1 MRRWG
6 LIRVVVIALA
16 AATALGLRWF
26 APGVFLADE
35 PGFWLIV
42 GWGIGAAGVVS
53 ALRMVAFPVE
63 SVVAVEAHEKDAA
76 SPRSTWTRPLERV
89 LVRTLGDAGWLV
101 LTVVVGMAV
110 RSATIVAA
118 EGWSAEV
125 IRSLLIA
132 PLVAFIVFASLLVAG
147 WLVVIAVR
155 GFAGLARMRALG
167 AGIPAAAWWSVAVV
181 AGLALAVPATIA
193 VGLSDTASVPSDGAG
208 ALSTFLFG
216 TMVFEHP
223 WQYAALWIAR
233 LGATATAVSL
243 VAVVATR
250 WWARRRA

>member
-1 MRRWG
+1 M
-6 LIRVVVIALA
+6 LVIALA
-16 AATALGLRWF
+16 AATALGLWWF
-26 APGVFLADE
+26 APGVFVADE

-53 ALRMVAFPVE
+53 ALRMVALPVE
-63 SVVAVEAHEKDAA
+63 SIGALEVVVAHQKDAA
-76 SPRSTWTRPLERV
+76 SARSTWTRPLERV

-101 LTVVVGMAV
+101 LTVVIAMAV

-155 GFAGLARMRALG
+155 GFAGLARMRAQD
-167 AGIPAAAWWSVAVV
+167 AGISAAAWWSVAVV

-193 VGLSDTASVPSDGAG
+193 VGLSDTTSVPSDGAD

-216 TMVFEHP
+216 AMVFDHP
-223 WQYAALWIAR
+223 WQHAALWIAR
-233 LGATATAVSL
+233 LGAAATAVSL
-243 VAVVATR
+243 VALVVTR